1 LDCRIRSTPPPLMP
15 EKATSSKVRPAALGR
30 PPRSSACTA
39 RTPNVQ
45 LRLRTRAPCLF
56 PLVTGPSLRALVS
69 RNRWFLLRPVV
80 SPLVLASSGGFAA
93 GSSLVRR
100 LRRWFLLHP
109 AALPLVLGS
118 SGGFAAGS
126 CFIRRLRRWFLAGPA
141 DSPLVLLR
149 RLVSAGPALAHTPQS
164 SGRFAAGFL
173 CLSPPLTSSV
183 PPLGLCVREFHWN
196 SASLVQ
202 FHTRGCIVLTVPRV
216 R

>member
-1 LDCRIRSTPPPLMP
+1 MHPSQVCVDSQRAARVARPAVCPCTVLCSTVPLVGCSKRLDCRIRSTPPPLMP

-109 AALPLVLGS
+109 AASPLVLGW
-118 SGGFAAGS
+118 SGGFAVGLASPAGLRWS
-126 CFIRRLRRWFLAGPA
+126 CACSHPSVFRRLRRG
-141 DSPLVLLR
+141 SLV
-149 RLVSAGPALAHTPQS
+149 LVSAAH
-164 SGRFAAGFL
+164 FL
-173 CLSPPLTSSV
+173 SATARS
-183 PPLGLCVREFHWN
+183 LC
-196 SASLVQ
+196 A
-202 FHTRGCIVLTVPRV
+202 
-216 R
+216 